1 MSELSTTSYAIL
13 GLLSLRPWSA
23 YDLSK
28 QMKRWALIWPR
39 AERAV
44 YNEPKR
50 LVEHRL
56 ATAEMAMNGKQRRT
70 VYTITPAGRRAL
82 RRWLRQPSAPPQ
94 FESEALVRALFA
106 PSGSKDDLLAAIG
119 SLGDYAQTL
128 RALGEEAG
136 HQYLAGDVPFPER
149 MHVIALVLQFNM
161 EYVAL
166 LERWSAW
173 AQEQVQGWADTT
185 SPDVFPGAMS
195 AVIRALLNT
204 EDEDPVRRSRGQAKR
219 STSLPSSS

>member
-1 MSELSTTSYAIL
+1 MSTLTTTSYAIL

-56 ATAEMAMNGKQRRT
+56 ATAKVEVNGKQSRT

-82 RRWLRQPSAPPQ
+82 RRWLREPSAPPQ

-106 PSGSKDDLLAAIG
+106 PGGSKDDLLAAIG
-119 SLGDYAQTL
+119 SLRDYAHTL
-128 RALGEEAG
+128 RTQAEEAG

-149 MHVIALVLQFNM
+149 LHVIALVLRFNM

-173 AQEQVQGWADTT
+173 AEEQVQGWADTT
-185 SPDVFPGAMS
+185 NPDVFPDAGQ
-195 AVIRALLNT
+195 AVIRALLNS
-204 EDEDPVRRSRGQAKR
+204 EGEQHS
-219 STSLPSSS
+219 STR